1 MVVLGGAMAR
11 VGLPV
16 SSDVSDGCMG
26 FVEGRYFPL
35 QVAEVRARARYPH
48 RLHSQN

>member
-16 SSDVSDGCMG
+16 SSVSSDVSDGCMG
-26 FVEGRYFPL
+26 LPL
-35 QVAEVRARARYPH
+35 
-48 RLHSQN
+48 RLPRLLRLLRSKG

>member
-11 VGLPV
+11 MGLPV

-26 FVEGRYFPL
+26 LPL
-35 QVAEVRARARYPH
+35 
-48 RLHSQN
+48 RLPRLLRLLRSKG

>member
-16 SSDVSDGCMG
+16 SSDVSDGHG
-26 FVEGRYFPL
+26 
-35 QVAEVRARARYPH
+35 VAPKAAEAAEAAEE
-48 RLHSQN
+48 